1 MKENKE
7 LKINEKLEIKGDV
20 KDALNKALDKNHLT
34 DIDQI
39 GDTLNQSEV
48 DKMLKKDSKT
58 KKEIDSKKPLI
69 ITIVLLVLITISGL
83 FIYFSNNPKTIFKN
97 AINKAF
103 NTLEHKLSNDKIKN
117 DIKITNNVNGEE
129 SQINIIYETDPKNEI
144 YDLSI
149 GENIE
154 LYSEKDKLYLEN
166 SSNQFIEIDN
176 VKMPDNQQLKT
187 ILNEIKNSIIKGIDG
202 EKFYGSNM
210 QVEINGKLKKIYRS
224 SLTIDEKNI
233 NNIVNKIEESLKNSD
248 KFVNTIAEINNK
260 SKDEIK
266 KDIVNYMMS
275 LKSQIKEAKEI
286 SINLYTNGPLSEFV
300 KLEINQTISDKT
312 NTFTLTKNEENKY
325 TIISDDKVNNQTI
338 KIDINKNKNK
348 TLINS
353 TIKND
358 TTVNYNTEITET
370 KIKKVKTKEI
380 KESIKFSSLTEEQKI
395 SLIMGTFLGLI
406 PNGNITLS

>member
-7 LKINEKLEIKGDV
+7 LKTNEKLEIKGDV

-69 ITIVLLVLITISGL
+69 ITIILLVLITISGL

-117 DIKITNNVNGEE
+117 DIKITNNVNDEE
-129 SQINIIYETDPKNEI
+129 NQINITYETDPKNKI

-210 QVEINGKLKKIYRS
+210 QVEINGKLKKLYRS

-248 KFVNTIAEINNK
+248 KFVNTIAKINNK
-260 SKDEIK
+260 SENEIK

-275 LKSQIKEAKEI
+275 LKTQIKEAKKI
-286 SINLYTNGPLSEFV
+286 TINLYTNGPLSEFV

-312 NTFTLTKNEENKY
+312 NTFTFTKNEENKY
-325 TIISDDKVNNQTI
+325 TVIADDKVDNQTI
-338 KIDINKNKNK
+338 KMDINKNKNK
-348 TLINS
+348 TLISS

-358 TTVNYNTEITET
+358 ITVNYNTEITET

-380 KESIKFSSLTEEQKI
+380 KESIKFSSLTEEQKT